1 MKEWFNRTFF
11 ADEPLGD
18 KILSILIGV
27 FAILFVCGWA
37 IFILWFIL
45 HSLFDFLK
53 WMKKKDGISDHEFED
68 KIDSIEEKI
77 GNVFKLPLKL
87 IPDSVDTFF
96 YNKKEKVRLIKSI
109 ALGISIPVVSSLI
122 WLASS
127 SSPLNELLLITK
139 GKIAKG
145 YITKVEEQS
154 EEVSY
159 NDDRSHGI
167 RYYYTYEYSFKL
179 PTGIKIT
186 SIDWENGDIPGKL
199 SDLDT
204 EPYQVDVEYLASN
217 PNICRVKE
225 MERSNKTI
233 WAWLRH
239 RFSIGAIVLIF
250 LIYWGVSII
259 RNGIKKYKL
268 ERRSLTASINN
279 TDSK

>member
-1 MKEWFNRTFF
+1 MNEWFNKTFF

-18 KILSILIGV
+18 KILSILIGI
-27 FAILFVCGWA
+27 FAILFVCWWT

-45 HSLFDFLK
+45 HSIFDFIK
-53 WMKKKDGISDHEFED
+53 WTSRKGGITNYEFED

-87 IPDSVDTFF
+87 IPNSVDSFF
-96 YNKKEKVRLIKSI
+96 YNNKEKVRLIKSI
-109 ALGISIPVVSSLI
+109 AVGISIPVIAALI

-127 SSPLNELLLITK
+127 SSPLNELLLIIK

-145 YITKVEEQS
+145 YITQVEEQS

-167 RYYYTYEYSFKL
+167 RYFYTYEYSFEL
-179 PTGIKIT
+179 PTGNKIT
-186 SIDWENGDIPGKL
+186 SVGAEDGEIPENL
-199 SDLDT
+199 SDLNSK
-204 EPYQVDVEYLASN
+204 PYQVDVEYLASN
-217 PNICRVKE
+217 PKICRVKE
-225 MERSNKTI
+225 MESSSKTI

-239 RFSIGAIVLIF
+239 RFSIGAIVMIF

-259 RNGIKKYKL
+259 RNGIKKYQIEK
-268 ERRSLTASINN
+268 RSLVVDLEKST
-279 TDSK
+279 